1 MKACV
6 SKHSDVQLSAT
17 KIKLSDLLCIYNVYL
32 EYADRTGFSSSAPI
46 PLNKW
51 VFFFF
56 WFRLKLSGLGLN
68 LNTDMKFMCLFFL

>member
-17 KIKLSDLLCIYNVYL
+17 KITLSDLLCIYNVYL

-51 VFFFF
+51 VFFF
-56 WFRLKLSGLGLN
+56 LV
-68 LNTDMKFMCLFFL
+68 